1 MKYEVELKFRLAGSV
16 EQLLTHLEELQANVG
31 SEEAQRDTYFA
42 HPSRDFV
49 ATREALR
56 IRSTEAENVITYKG
70 PLIDEQT
77 KTRQEIEI
85 PLGDGLQSAEDFG
98 KMLLQLGFRAVHPVR
113 KQRTIW
119 KLHWQNRDWELAW
132 DEVEGL
138 GTFLEI
144 ETITS
149 EQSELPAVQ
158 NLLLSLAE
166 HLKLQNP
173 ERKSYLEMIL
183 EKTPKP

>member
-85 PLGDGLQSAEDFG
+85 PCESGPEVSKHLWVMWRA
-98 KMLLQLGFRAVHPVR
+98 LGFRDVR
-113 KQRTIW
+113 RVSKVRRSFELRW
-119 KLHWQNRDWELAW
+119 EDRDFLVAM
-132 DEVEGL
+132 DDVEDL
-138 GTFLEI
+138 GRYVEI
-144 ETITS
+144 ETIADEKSWQRARDAT
-149 EQSELPAVQ
+149 LR
-158 NLLLSLAE
+158 LAE
-166 HLKLQNP
+166 RLGLNES
-173 ERKSYLEMIL
+173 ERRSYLEMLL
-183 EKTPKP
+183 ERDPPST